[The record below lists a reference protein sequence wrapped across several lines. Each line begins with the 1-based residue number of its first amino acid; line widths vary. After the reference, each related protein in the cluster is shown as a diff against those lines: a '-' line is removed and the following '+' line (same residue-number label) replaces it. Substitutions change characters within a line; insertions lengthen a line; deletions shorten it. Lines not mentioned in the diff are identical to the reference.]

1 MDLNTGKP
9 NHIEDWLVR
18 NRTGQWF
25 GWTDPLNK
33 IYANLVVYDGGSKP
47 TESECTNGLA
57 SLISAWDLENDS
69 YRSQR
74 VGITSG
80 YLPLQEQLDQL
91 YRDMKAGKLGVGAT
105 TGEWFVG
112 ISSVKT
118 AFPKPS

>member
-9 NHIEDWLVR
+9 NHIEDWLITHR
-18 NRTGQWF
+18 SGQWF
-25 GWTDPLNK
+25 GWTDYTNK

-47 TESECTNGLA
+47 SESDCTNGVA
-57 SLISAWDLENDS
+57 ALISAWELENNS

-91 YRDMKAGKLGVGAT
+91 YHDMTNGKLGVGAT
-105 TGEWFVG
+105 TGDWYVG
-112 ISSVKT
+112 ITSVKT
-118 AFPKPS
+118 TFPKS

>member
-9 NHIEDWLVR
+9 NHIEDWLVKH
-18 NRTGQWF
+18 RTGQWF

-57 SLISAWDLENDS
+57 ALISAWDLENAS
-69 YRSQR
+69 YRLQR

-80 YLPLQEQLDQL
+80 YLPLEEQLDQL

-105 TGEWFVG
+105 TGEWYVG

-118 AFPKPS
+118 LFPKS

>member
-9 NHIEDWLVR
+9 NHIEDWLVKQR
-18 NRTGQWF
+18 SGQWF
-25 GWTDPLNK
+25 GWTDYTNK

-57 SLISAWDLENDS
+57 ALISAWELENNS

-80 YLPLQEQLDQL
+80 YAPITEQLDQL
-91 YRDMKAGKLGVGAT
+91 YHDMTNGKLGVGAT
-105 TGEWFVG
+105 TGDWYVG
-112 ISSVKT
+112 ITSVKT
-118 AFPKPS
+118 TFPKS

>member
-1 MDLNTGKP
+1 MDLSTGRP
-9 NHIEDWLVR
+9 DHIEDWLVKQR
-18 NRTGQWF
+18 SGQWF
-25 GWTDPLNK
+25 GWTDYTNK

-57 SLISAWDLENDS
+57 ALISAWELENNS

-91 YRDMKAGKLGVGAT
+91 YHDMTNGKLGVGAT
-105 TGEWFVG
+105 TGDWYVG
-112 ISSVKT
+112 ITSVKT
-118 AFPKPS
+118 TFPKS

>member
-9 NHIEDWLVR
+9 NHIEDWLITHR
-18 NRTGQWF
+18 SGQWF
-25 GWTDPLNK
+25 GWTDHTNK

-57 SLISAWDLENDS
+57 ALISAWNLENDS
-69 YRSQR
+69 YRTQR

-80 YLPLQEQLDQL
+80 YLPLEEQLDQL

-105 TGEWFVG
+105 TGEWYVG

-118 AFPKPS
+118 LFPKS